1 MSPKSDRFSQK
12 DDKFSLWQTLQSE
25 EQSRTGCGYIS
36 RSYLQRNDEETYD
49 GQADKLQTVELL
61 SLTGYRD
68 DLKKICSVCI
78 YNSMITIGTADIAIY
93 RAIQKGMLGSGSLC
107 GRYSTRQRHLS
118 SLTHHLLPCLVVN
131 MWCLFNEYY
140 S

>member
-61 SLTGYRD
+61 SLTVYRD
-68 DLKKICSVCI
+68 DLKKNLFSV
-78 YNSMITIGTADIAIY
+78 YLQFNDNY
-93 RAIQKGMLGSGSLC
+93 WD
-107 GRYSTRQRHLS
+107 GRHCHLQS
-118 SLTHHLLPCLVVN
+118 YPEGDAGLWLAVWQILN
-131 MWCLFNEYY
+131 
-140 S
+140 